1 MLHSRMQHR
10 DISPYCE
17 RVRAIEQ
24 NVSEVFVGKQLFV
37 GKQRQVRH
45 MLIGFIAGLHVP
57 DRGCPRSP
65 ARPRWHAAWRRAP
78 APTTDEYNSPPTCC
92 PGDIVG
98 MTVWNNETRQF
109 DFKQGAIMHQFILAD
124 EINRASPR
132 TQSSLLEAMQEGS
145 VTVDG
150 TTYRLPDPFFVI
162 ATQNPVTFIGVFH
175 LPEGE
180 LDRFGISLSIGY
192 PHSDD
197 EVRILDHYG
206 SDPLHD
212 TAAGGAAAGRDRPA
226 QRGTLGHRIGRC
238 APLHHRGRQPDADQP
253 AAAPRHQ
260 PARLAAHHDGG
271 TGRSADHRA
280 RLRDAGRRD
289 GGGRHRADPPRR
301 PVGRGAHG
309 EPVAPIRS
317 WSAFCSRCRFLPDW
331 HDCLPGRHV
340 RPRGRRGGTVG
351 AAVRGPRSRSR

>member
-1 MLHSRMQHR
+1 MLHSSMQQR

-17 RVRAIEQ
+17 QVRAIER
-24 NVSEVFVGKQLFV
+24 NVSEVFV

-45 MLIGFIAGLHVP
+45 MLIGFIAGLHVLIEDVPGVGKTTLARCLAASTGTDYGRIQFTP
-57 DRGCPRSP
+57 DLL
-65 ARPRWHAAWRRAP
+65 
-78 APTTDEYNSPPTCC
+78 

-109 DFKQGAIMHQFILAD
+109 EFKQGAIMHQFILAD

-192 PHSDD
+192 PHNDD
-197 EVRILDHYG
+197 EVRILDQYA
-206 SDPLHD
+206 SDPLHELQPVVQPQD
-212 TAAGGAAAGRDRPA
+212 VADLRNVVRSVTVSPDVRRFIVGVANQTRSSPLLRLGISPRASQHVMMAAQAEALIAGRDYVMPEDVMA
-226 QRGTLGHRIGRC
+226 VAGIVLTHRVVLSAEARMENL
-238 APLHHRGRQPDADQP
+238 APDQVVERILQQVP
-253 AAAPRHQ
+253 IPTG
-260 PARLAAHHDGG
+260 LA
-271 TGRSADHRA
+271 
-280 RLRDAGRRD
+280 
-289 GGGRHRADPPRR
+289 
-301 PVGRGAHG
+301 
-309 EPVAPIRS
+309 
-317 WSAFCSRCRFLPDW
+317 
-331 HDCLPGRHV
+331 
-340 RPRGRRGGTVG
+340 
-351 AAVRGPRSRSR
+351 